1 VYVILPVTAGVYVQT
16 ISSLNQSNMFIHVIV
31 IYADVDKGARK
42 SKRISYN
49 TGRKVPGMAQ
59 GILLFQI
66 QY

>member
-1 VYVILPVTAGVYVQT
+1 
-16 ISSLNQSNMFIHVIV
+16 MFIHVIV